1 MPAIDFPNSPEL
13 NDLFT
18 VGLRTWKWNGT
29 FWESVGTTGPTGP
42 TGPSGPSGPE
52 GQSFANMD
60 GGKSG
65 TLYGGI
71 EPIAGGT
78 SGSF

>member
-1 MPAIDFPNSPEL
+1 MTAIDFPNSPAL

-18 VGLRTWKWNGT
+18 VGLRTWRWNGT